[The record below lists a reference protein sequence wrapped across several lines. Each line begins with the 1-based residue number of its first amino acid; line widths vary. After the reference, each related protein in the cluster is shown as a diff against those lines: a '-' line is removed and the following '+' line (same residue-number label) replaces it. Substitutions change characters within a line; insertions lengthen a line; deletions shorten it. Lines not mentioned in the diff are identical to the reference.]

1 MSRSRAGSSST
12 GGNESACCG
21 SGSPLSLCLLFDY
34 LPGGELFTHLRQ
46 FGRLSDR
53 GARLYA
59 AEIALAL
66 EYLHDAPRLVAFR
79 DLKVMRCVDRL
90 GNETYYIRVYILY
103 IRVQHYILY
112 LYIHIYKHKYT
123 AQQNSSKFF

>member
-1 MSRSRAGSSST
+1 MARSRTGSASV
-12 GGNESACCG
+12 GGTESNGCQ

-46 FGRLSDR
+46 FGRLSER

-66 EYLHDAPRLVAFR
+66 EYLHAAPRLVAFR
-79 DLKVMRCVDRL
+79 DLKVSESFFVLPEFFSSIIQCFQSCTL
-90 GNETYYIRVYILY
+90 EIPQVY
-103 IRVQHYILY
+103 
-112 LYIHIYKHKYT
+112 K
-123 AQQNSSKFF
+123 SS

>member
-1 MSRSRAGSSST
+1 MAAWHEGSRVARSRTGSTSV
-12 GGNESACCG
+12 GGKESNGCL

-46 FGRLSDR
+46 FGRLNER

-66 EYLHDAPRLVAFR
+66 EYLHTAPRLVAFR
-79 DLKVMRCVDRL
+79 DLKVSESSKLTTFVSLEFFRTMQCFRSCTLDIL
-90 GNETYYIRVYILY
+90 QVYILFMDT
-103 IRVQHYILY
+103 V
-112 LYIHIYKHKYT
+112 
-123 AQQNSSKFF
+123 N